1 MNTSLII
8 SETMNLDE
16 LADRMGGATAA
27 EAHQMRFVLICS
39 GYDGKT
45 TDDVPYAAWVT
56 MLDEAVELS
65 KLSKERR
72 YFLLGARARFA
83 AS

>member
-8 SETMNLDE
+8 SESMNLNE

-27 EAHQMRFVLICS
+27 EAHQMRFVLVCS

-45 TDDVPYAAWVT
+45 TEDVSYADWLT
-56 MLDEAVELS
+56 MLDEAVEL
-65 KLSKERR
+65 
-72 YFLLGARARFA
+72 A
-83 AS
+83 AE